1 MRYWAQVGCAKV
13 ADVMLCFF
21 GHSYV
26 VNLRYV
32 LKILIQDRQI
42 LAIVKHW
49 QGTLVCSL
57 EASSP
62 QFFPRHRKVV
72 AKPGTKEMDIEKR
85 K

>member
-1 MRYWAQVGCAKV
+1 MSMA
-13 ADVMLCFF
+13 
-21 GHSYV
+21 
-26 VNLRYV
+26 NL
-32 LKILIQDRQI
+32 DMSGQI